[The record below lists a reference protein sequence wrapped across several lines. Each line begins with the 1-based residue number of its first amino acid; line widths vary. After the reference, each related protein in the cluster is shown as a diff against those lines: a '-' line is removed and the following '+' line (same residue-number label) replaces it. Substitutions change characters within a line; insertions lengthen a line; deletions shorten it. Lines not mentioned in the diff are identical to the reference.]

1 MKRKILSLAI
11 IGMLIV
17 MLFSLTGC
25 VSLLTALG
33 LYAYNEGS
41 EVVNTNSM
49 ANAEKEA
56 FNSKFTQYE
65 GKSISGTNVR
75 ALLNAVQQSNNSN
88 PDRIV
93 KITGDVTEAKD
104 VKTTNT
110 YTVEC
115 KYSND
120 ERLAGLINEI
130 SITANTTSTTNNV
143 TSNNTTNTTRNNTKL
158 NPANVL
164 NTTNTT
170 STSSSKAANDAK
182 ISEIKDAVSLL
193 AAEAMTKYYTQ
204 TTTNYK
210 SVGDYVAA
218 ELKNTKTIKDGYLD
232 VNNKTVTVYSNS
244 SKKDKIV
251 EGTIQDTGSIQWK

>member
-11 IGMLIV
+11 IGMLII

-25 VSLLTALG
+25 ASLLAALG
-33 LYAYNEGS
+33 FMVYNEGS
-41 EVVNTNSM
+41 EVVNTN
-49 ANAEKEA
+49 ALADAEKEA

-65 GKSISGTNVR
+65 GKNISGTNVK
-75 ALLNAVQQSNNSN
+75 ALLNVVQQNNSDN
-88 PDRIV
+88 PDRVV
-93 KITGDVTEAKD
+93 KVTGDVIEAKD
-104 VKTTNT
+104 VKATNT

-120 ERLAGLINEI
+120 ERLAGLVNEI
-130 SITANTTSTTNNV
+130 SITANTESTTK
-143 TSNNTTNTTRNNTKL
+143 NTTKNNTKL

-170 STSSSKAANDAK
+170 STSSSKATNDAK

-204 TTTNYK
+204 TIVGYK
-210 SVGDYVAA
+210 NIGDYVES

>member
-11 IGMLIV
+11 IGMLII

-25 VSLLTALG
+25 ASLLAALG
-33 LYAYNEGS
+33 FMVYNEGS
-41 EVVNTNSM
+41 EVVNTN
-49 ANAEKEA
+49 ALADAEKEA

-65 GKSISGTNVR
+65 GKNISGTNVK
-75 ALLNAVQQSNNSN
+75 ALLNVVQQNNSDN
-88 PDRIV
+88 PDRVV
-93 KITGDVTEAKD
+93 KVTGDVIEAKD
-104 VKTTNT
+104 VKMANT
-110 YTVEC
+110 YIVEC
-115 KYSND
+115 KYSNN
-120 ERLAGLINEI
+120 ERLAGLVNEI
-130 SITANTTSTTNNV
+130 SITANTI
-143 TSNNTTNTTRNNTKL
+143 SNNTTNTTRNNTKL
-158 NPANVL
+158 NPTNVL

-204 TTTNYK
+204 TIVGYK
-210 SVGDYVAA
+210 NIGDYVES